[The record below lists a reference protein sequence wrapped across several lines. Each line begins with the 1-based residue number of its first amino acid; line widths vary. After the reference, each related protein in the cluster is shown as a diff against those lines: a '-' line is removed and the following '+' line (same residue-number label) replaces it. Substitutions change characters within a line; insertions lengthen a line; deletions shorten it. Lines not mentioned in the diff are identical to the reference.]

1 MSDASLSLDP
11 VARTPRLSDVVS
23 ERLLAAIREAHLP
36 PGAKLPSER
45 ELGDQFGV
53 SRTVIREAVRDLAAR
68 GILEVRSG
76 SGATVSRVDSSTV
89 SDAITLFLRRKGLLD
104 PRKIHEVRETI
115 ELQTVRLAAQR
126 GTDEHIAEIR
136 RVHQHLTEVQSD
148 HEEASL
154 ADVEFH
160 RAIAKA
166 TENELFLMLVD
177 SLSDVMVDVRRATA
191 GREGRIQTGI
201 EQHEKIIEALERR
214 DVEGAVSAMQEHLL
228 DSLEVLA
235 ASGTDGL
242 PMPVVKTPGRRP
254 ASADVSKRR
263 GSSAGRS

>member
-1 MSDASLSLDP
+1 MSETSLSLDP
-11 VARTPRLSDVVS
+11 VARTPRLSDLVS

-36 PGAKLPSER
+36 PGSKLPSER

-76 SGATVSRVDSSTV
+76 SGATVARVDSSNV

-104 PRKIHEVRETI
+104 PRKIHEVRQTI
-115 ELQTVRLAAQR
+115 ELQTVRLAAR
-126 GTDEHIAEIR
+126 HGTDEHIAEIR
-136 RVHQHLTEVQSD
+136 RTHERLAEVQSD
-148 HEEASL
+148 PEEASN

-177 SLSDVMVDVRRATA
+177 SLSDVMLDVRRATV
-191 GREGRIQTGI
+191 GREGRIQIGI
-201 EQHEKIIEALERR
+201 RHHELIVEALERR
-214 DVEGAVSAMQEHLL
+214 DVEGAVGAMRDHLL
-228 DSLEVLA
+228 DSLEA
-235 ASGTDGL
+235 FSASGTHAL
-242 PMPVVKTPGRRP
+242 PPVRGSGRRTGK
-254 ASADVSKRR
+254 S
-263 GSSAGRS
+263 G

>member
-1 MSDASLSLDP
+1 MNDASLSLDP

-76 SGATVSRVDSSTV
+76 SGATVARVDSSNV
-89 SDAITLFLRRKGLLD
+89 SDAIALFLRRKGLLD
-104 PRKIHEVRETI
+104 PSKIHEVRQTI

-136 RVHQHLTEVQSD
+136 RVHEHLNEVQSD
-148 HEEASL
+148 PEEASL

-177 SLSDVMVDVRRATA
+177 SLSDVMTDVRRATS
-191 GREGRIQTGI
+191 GQLGRIQVGMR
-201 EQHEKIIEALERR
+201 QHETILEALERR
-214 DVEGAVSAMQEHLL
+214 DVEGAVQAMQEHLL
-228 DSLEVLA
+228 DSLDVLTQA
-235 ASGTDGL
+235 GTDGL
-242 PMPVVKTPGRRP
+242 PMPVI
-254 ASADVSKRR
+254 KRAAR
-263 GSSAGRS
+263 KRS